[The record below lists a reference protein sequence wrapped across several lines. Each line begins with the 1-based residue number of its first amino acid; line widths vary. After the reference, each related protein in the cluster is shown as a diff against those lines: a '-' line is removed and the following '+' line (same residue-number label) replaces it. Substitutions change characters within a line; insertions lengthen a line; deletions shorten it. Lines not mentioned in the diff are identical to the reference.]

1 MADTN
6 ASCDDPRAAMSSR
19 ELVGDAACVRLWSLL
34 VAAAVARHR
43 DTVFSSAGARARLCR
58 SNKARGMC
66 GTPLDLT
73 TFSSLLHLFPSNNHV
88 WTYVCANVLTAGGK
102 VCSHTQKKY

>member
-43 DTVFSSAGARARLCR
+43 DTVFSNTGARVFADQIRRVGCVAR
-58 SNKARGMC
+58 
-66 GTPLDLT
+66 
-73 TFSSLLHLFPSNNHV
+73 H
-88 WTYVCANVLTAGGK
+88 WT
-102 VCSHTQKKY
+102 